1 MKNTIIKK
9 ISFIVLICLINV
21 IIFGF
26 SPLEYR
32 EDGTIVLRATVDY
45 DYIIKDIKEL
55 ENLSEVIV
63 RAEVLPNSEN
73 IMFDSS
79 YGMTKTNIK
88 IKEVYKGNVKK
99 NDIIPIREQYFK
111 RIFKGKTYIIFDD
124 EYEESEVG
132 REYIFFLRKVQNTD
146 INNNV
151 IEIYEMFET
160 TMGRY
165 PVVNNKLRSNIDVDN
180 MDNSEFNLQE
190 GANIDTYKDVFKEVI
205 SKYN

>member
-9 ISFIVLICLINV
+9 SSFIILICLVNV

-32 EDGTIVLRATVDY
+32 EDGTVVLRTIDDY
-45 DYIIKDIKEL
+45 EYEIKDINEL
-55 ENLSEVIV
+55 EKLSEVIV
-63 RAEVLPNSEN
+63 KAEVLPNSEN

-79 YGMTKTNIK
+79 YGITKTNIE
-88 IKEVYKGNVKK
+88 IKEVYKGDVKK
-99 NDIIPIREQYFK
+99 NDIIPIKEQYFK
-111 RIFKGKTYIIFDD
+111 RVFKNKTYIIFDGN
-124 EYEESEVG
+124 YEESEVG

-160 TMGRY
+160 NMGRY